1 MVSEA
6 TGALKDEIQY
16 LQEENASLQSKNVS
30 IRESVSKIESI
41 NDSLVQYTR
50 KNSVRISGNPE
61 ELSENTDD
69 IVFKLG

>member
-1 MVSEA
+1 MVSGA

-16 LQEENASLQSKNVS
+16 LQDENASLQSKNES

-50 KNSVRISGNPE
+50 KNSVRISGIPE

>member
-16 LQEENASLQSKNVS
+16 LQEENASLQSTNES

-50 KNSVRISGNPE
+50 KNSVRISGIPE

>member
-6 TGALKDEIQY
+6 TSALKDEIQY
-16 LQEENASLQSKNVS
+16 LQEENASLQSTNES

-50 KNSVRISGNPE
+50 KNSVRISGIPE

>member
-16 LQEENASLQSKNVS
+16 LQEENASLQSKNES